1 MSREILVRVF
11 FFAAL
16 LFLLVQLYEVLSSFL
31 KPIALATLLA
41 VVFQPVDAW
50 ALRVTGGRRTAAA
63 AIVTAAI
70 VLLVALPATAL
81 SGVLAREAAG
91 LVRELS
97 QLAESGALERLQQ
110 SLTESLPGRLFRT
123 YAPAAGALNI
133 DLGELAQ
140 TALSTVGNTVVG
152 SLGGVARNVASVVLN
167 LFIVLFTVFFLFR
180 DGDRMVAN
188 LRALVPMQP
197 ADKDRVLR
205 RLREMIEAVV
215 RGMVVTAALQGVL
228 TGVGLAIVGVPY
240 AAFLALASGVLS
252 LFPFGAVVV
261 WLGSSIYL
269 FAIGS
274 LASALFLVAW
284 GAVVVGTI
292 DNFVR
297 PILIG
302 GQGEI
307 STLLLFFGMLGGIEA
322 YGFLGLFLGP
332 ALMATLAA
340 FVEIYREEYL
350 GTGIEDG
357 SIEPS
362 ERSRRSARL

>member
-1 MSREILVRVF
+1 
-11 FFAAL
+11 
-16 LFLLVQLYEVLSSFL
+16 
-31 KPIALATLLA
+31 
-41 VVFQPVDAW
+41 
-50 ALRVTGGRRTAAA
+50 
-63 AIVTAAI
+63 
-70 VLLVALPATAL
+70 
-81 SGVLAREAAG
+81 
-91 LVRELS
+91 
-97 QLAESGALERLQQ
+97 
-110 SLTESLPGRLFRT
+110 
-123 YAPAAGALNI
+123 
-133 DLGELAQ
+133 
-140 TALSTVGNTVVG
+140 
-152 SLGGVARNVASVVLN
+152 
-167 LFIVLFTVFFLFR
+167 
-180 DGDRMVAN
+180 MVAN